1 LTSFGNFSGVAK
13 WPDHNIFNGV
23 HRFIPGFH
31 ASLPPLL
38 GISSKQVQIRT
49 ILQQFFGGF

>member
-1 LTSFGNFSGVAK
+1 LTSFGNFSDVAK

-31 ASLPPLL
+31 ALLPPLL